1 MRNGRIELAS
11 LSSELMVVTFF
22 LVVAATGCFT
32 GNTPTA
38 LAAAAVV
45 RKLRRLRDIKLE
57 DIAIL
62 RVWKSELRVRL
73 PLRPA
78 DCGHG
83 RAGAP
88 YLVDESNRMPCQA
101 HQIAGERQK
110 RTNGRA
116 AALHR

>member
-1 MRNGRIELAS
+1 MRNGRIELVS
-11 LSSELMVVTFF
+11 LSSELMVVT
-22 LVVAATGCFT
+22 LPPRAASQG
-32 GNTPTA
+32 TPTA

-88 YLVDESNRMPCQA
+88 YLVDGANRMPCQA